1 MSCSDFKSSS
11 TTNLRGM
18 KRKLDMKLNGD
29 RLRKQLTKGPS
40 PPTSHRSK
48 IPQNQLETGKPAP
61 GAVDALH
68 HHNYHHQLKTS
79 GDQLLC
85 RLRQTMFNISLAKL
99 SRYRHIPDPSLLR
112 SVMICNTLK
121 RLEKD
126 LEHEGIKVS
135 FGPNGVYFV
144 PNNSQNLPVNYQ
156 TTPLTTIPTS
166 PSQCPPPSSP
176 RQTND
181 STDPC
186 QVPSSFDDDEMSN
199 GGEETFLI
207 DLDSGGRVTPFPR
220 KMDTS
225 IDDDSNYTLSSSRID
240 IIDTNGDI
248 WQAQGEKWSSTSI
261 ISCADDSEMQDETH
275 TRSDS
280 HLNVL
285 SDESQTGSD
294 LHELQP
300 AAHLAMATEL
310 GEIDQS
316 MRNATLCSPDPTN
329 PVGSFGTIDID
340 VNQYDFDMIS
350 PISAPNMR
358 LTPVSAEEL
367 LKSVIIPNENVPV
380 KNMSTVT
387 SSISSSPLIVSS
399 TSSMTVS
406 SSSCATQSTQSVISN
421 SKQYYCKKDSLLID
435 DFPTA
440 IS

>member
-1 MSCSDFKSSS
+1 
-11 TTNLRGM
+11 
-18 KRKLDMKLNGD
+18 MKLNGD
-29 RLRKQLTKGPS
+29 RLRKQLTKGQIS

-48 IPQNQLETGKPAP
+48 LQNQLETGKPAP

-79 GDQLLC
+79 GDELLC
-85 RLRQTMFNISLAKL
+85 RLRQTMFNISLSKL

-126 LEHEGIKVS
+126 LEQEGIKVS

-144 PNNSQNLPVNYQ
+144 PSISQNLPINPMPNHTASV
-156 TTPLTTIPTS
+156 TTIPTTPL
-166 PSQCPPPSSP
+166 PSQCHVPSSP
-176 RQTND
+176 QSNN
-181 STDPC
+181 STDLC
-186 QVPSSFDDDEMSN
+186 QDPSSFNPDEMSN

-225 IDDDSNYTLSSSRID
+225 TDDDFDNTLSSPRIN

-248 WQAQGEKWSSTSI
+248 WQAQGEKWSSASI
-261 ISCADDSEMQDETH
+261 ITCVDDSEMQEETYSS
-275 TRSDS
+275 SDD
-280 HLNVL
+280 HLNVS
-285 SDESQTGSD
+285 SDESQSGSD

-300 AAHLAMATEL
+300 ATHLALTTEL

-316 MRNATLCSPDPTN
+316 MRNTTICSPDPTN
-329 PVGSFGTIDID
+329 TVGSFGNIDID

-350 PISAPNMR
+350 PISPPNMR
-358 LTPVSAEEL
+358 LTPVSAEDL
-367 LKSVIIPNENVPV
+367 LKSVIIPNGNEQV
-380 KNMSTVT
+380 KSMINTTTMSTV
-387 SSISSSPLIVSS
+387 SSSLSSSPSVVSS
-399 TSSMTVS
+399 TSSITVS
-406 SSSCATQSTQSVISN
+406 SSSCATQSTQSMISN
-421 SKQYYCKKDSLLID
+421 SKQYYCKNDSLLID
-435 DFPTA
+435 DCPTA